1 MNAMVLVSYAL
12 FLGLL
17 YMLLIY
23 PKNKQA
29 KKIQAMRD
37 SLKAGDEVV
46 TIGGTVGRIQSIYE
60 DEIIL
65 ETGSD
70 RTTIKVKKWAVGSLD
85 VKKIDQGL

>member
-37 SLKAGDEVV
+37 SLKSGDEIV
-46 TIGGTVGRIQSIYE
+46 TIGGTVGRIRDIYE

-65 ETGSD
+65 ETGPD
-70 RTTIKVKKWAVGSLD
+70 RTTIRVKKWAVGSMD
-85 VKKIDQGL
+85 VKKIEQGV